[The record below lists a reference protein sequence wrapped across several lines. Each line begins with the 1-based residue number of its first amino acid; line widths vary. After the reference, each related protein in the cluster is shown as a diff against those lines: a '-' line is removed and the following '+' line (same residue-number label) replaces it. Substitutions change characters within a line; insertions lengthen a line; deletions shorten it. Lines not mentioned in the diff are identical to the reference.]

1 MVGRSGNAKP
11 HFFSDWAEIEAL
23 EAVTGTW
30 DDDVCQFPSVRVVE
44 VYYQKINTASD
55 PQYIIT
61 DMKLIAPKNSNNNW
75 KFTRPNKNSKQKFT
89 PLVTINFYEDEDR

>member
-11 HFFSDWAEIEAL
+11 EFFSDWAEIEAL
-23 EAVTGTW
+23 EAITVTKAWEVDT
-30 DDDVCQFPSVRVVE
+30 CKFPSVRVVE
-44 VYYQKINTASD
+44 VYYQKINTADD

-75 KFTRPNKNSKQKFT
+75 
-89 PLVTINFYEDEDR
+89 